1 MLTNCPATLILRND
15 SGTVNGIRFNHAG
28 KEHTI
33 HSRFGVVL
41 AAGGFTANT
50 ELLKRHCPLLAG
62 IASAGTPYCN
72 GAMLLA
78 EQDCGA
84 AVTHM
89 SYFVWDWK
97 DSGVN
102 PSLLTDASRYVLLN
116 AKGKRFIREDVRRRD
131 QIEACLLEPQ
141 AKAWLVA
148 YGSNIGDSFP
158 FTKQQLQATM
168 DTYNR
173 TADAG
178 KDNLFGKASELLHR
192 IEHPW
197 QIQTLEPVV
206 ISSLGGLC
214 IDAKAHVIDRYGN
227 NINGLVA
234 AGDITGG
241 IHGEWAAKGDC
252 LASAAVFGRVSAF
265 TLCLGR

>member
-1 MLTNCPATLILRND
+1 M
-15 SGTVNGIRFNHAG
+15 
-28 KEHTI
+28 
-33 HSRFGVVL
+33 
-41 AAGGFTANT
+41 
-50 ELLKRHCPLLAG
+50 
-62 IASAGTPYCN
+62 
-72 GAMLLA
+72 
-78 EQDCGA
+78 
-84 AVTHM
+84 
-89 SYFVWDWK
+89 
-97 DSGVN
+97 
-102 PSLLTDASRYVLLN
+102 
-116 AKGKRFIREDVRRRD
+116 
-131 QIEACLLEPQ
+131 
-141 AKAWLVA
+141 
-148 YGSNIGDSFP
+148 
-158 FTKQQLQATM
+158 
-168 DTYNR
+168 
-173 TADAG
+173 
-178 KDNLFGKASELLHR
+178 HR